1 MQSSGLLFVDP
12 QNILLYGQSIPPAFL
27 ATVAAWLSPALSLP
41 SVQLSSGLFANPLI
55 DISINRN
62 TQMWMCRPVFMTT
75 HRNTH
80 RHDLY
85 LRLPWLRWF
94 GVLVTGCTPQWE
106 KGCSGRCGSVNQQ
119 HTALL
124 VPKIRV
130 SCTVHC
136 MPAQRRST
144 AQYTYVCISGFICP
158 ITDK

>member
-27 ATVAAWLSPALSLP
+27 AIVAAWLSPALSLP
-41 SVQLSSGLFANPLI
+41 SVQLSSGLFANTLI

-75 HRNTH
+75 YRNTH
-80 RHDLY
+80 MRDLY
-85 LRLPWLRWF
+85 LRLPWQCRF
-94 GVLVTGCTPQWE
+94 GVLAAHP
-106 KGCSGRCGSVNQQ
+106 SGRKGAVEGVAVSTSSTLQFE
-119 HTALL
+119 
-124 VPKIRV
+124 VPKISA

-144 AQYTYVCISGFICP
+144 VQYTYVCISGFIRP

>member
-41 SVQLSSGLFANPLI
+41 SVQLSSGLFANTLI

-75 HRNTH
+75 YRNTH
-80 RHDLY
+80 RRDLY
-85 LRLPWLRWF
+85 LRLPWQCRF

-106 KGCSGRCGSVNQQ
+106 KGCSGRCGGVNQQ
-119 HTALL
+119 HTAIWGAKNKCFLHSSL
-124 VPKIRV
+124 YACSEEVD
-130 SCTVHC
+130 SSVHLC
-136 MPAQRRST
+136 MYQWIYLSN
-144 AQYTYVCISGFICP
+144 YW
-158 ITDK
+158 